1 MDPSDTTPS
10 RSPVRRQWRGGASP
24 VKRAF
29 IVDRRKRPARR
40 LTALAT
46 ALCEQLGRPLDALSE
61 VERARVMSAAHLML
75 LTEQAAADAAL
86 GKRTDV
92 EQAIRL
98 SGALSR
104 ALDDLG
110 LSPAAQAA
118 RRQAEADAKLREEAR
133 RHGVIVH
140 D

>member
-1 MDPSDTTPS
+1 MDPENPTAS

-29 IVDRRKRPARR
+29 KVDRRKRPARR

-46 ALCEQLGRPLDALSE
+46 ALCEQLGWPLADLGE
-61 VERARVMSAAHLML
+61 VERTRVMAAAHLML